1 MNDKT
6 VKEILIDTRSA
17 YLTNPD
23 SWTKG
28 LLVGNGCYCLL
39 GAIGVASGLDVVNDP
54 DHGTEHLYTA
64 LEDNPAVLHL
74 ASSIWEDY
82 DVSERSPL
90 SVVYG
95 FNDDGDTDL
104 DSVLAALDKAI
115 ATA

>member
-17 YLTNPD
+17 YLANPD

-28 LLVGNGCYCLL
+28 LLVRNGCYCLL
-39 GAIGVASGLDVVNDP
+39 GGIGVASGLDVVNDP
-54 DHGTEHLYTA
+54 DYAA

-74 ASSIWEDY
+74 ASSIREDY
-82 DVSERSPL
+82 DVAERSPL
-90 SVVYG
+90 YVVYG
-95 FNDDGDTDL
+95 FNDDPETTL